1 MRALRLD
8 MYISRLWFCMQSD
21 DPNNNEAPA
30 VQIPKEYQSGVIDA
44 IKQAIPSYISNAL
57 GAGR

>member
-1 MRALRLD
+1 
-8 MYISRLWFCMQSD
+8 MQST
-21 DPNNNEAPA
+21 DPDNNDAPA
-30 VQIPKEYQSGVIDA
+30 VQIPKQYQAGVIDA